1 MSTAVVE
8 PVKVEPDAVRTWDA
22 ESAGTGGA
30 AGRVTLHRAARSE
43 WVKLRTLRSSWLILL
58 AAAVSM
64 IAIGAVIGYNTGKSF
79 VGLAAEDSAPSGG
92 LQGAKLAMLL
102 VGVLGA
108 LLVTGEYGT
117 GMSRSTMAAV
127 PRRVP
132 VLLAKSGV
140 LTVVT
145 LVTMVAAS
153 LATYAAAQAFLS
165 SYGHGT
171 SLTAPGVLRV
181 VLGTG
186 LYLTLV
192 ALLGSAIGWLVRSTA
207 GAIST
212 YAGLLLVLP
221 LIVGL
226 LPGSIST
233 SFGRYLPS
241 SAGDAFTSSVHKPDT
256 LGPWSGLAVLV
267 AWVLVALVAAAVS
280 LRRRD
285 A

>member
-1 MSTAVVE
+1 MSTAVLE
-8 PVKVEPDAVRTWDA
+8 PVAVRTRA
-22 ESAGTGGA
+22 AQTAGA
-30 AGRVTLHRAARSE
+30 AGRVTLPRAARSE
-43 WVKLRTLRSSWLILL
+43 WVKLRTLRSTWAILL

-64 IAIGAVIGYNTGKSF
+64 VAIGAVIGYNTGKKF
-79 VGLAAEDSAPSGG
+79 VGLASEDSAPSGG

-102 VGVLGA
+102 IGVLGV
-108 LLVTGEYGT
+108 LVVTGEYGT
-117 GMSRSTMAAV
+117 GMIRSTMAAV

-140 LTVVT
+140 LAVLA
-145 LVTMVAAS
+145 LVTMIPAS
-153 LATYAAAQAFLS
+153 LATYAAAQGFLAH
-165 SYGHGT
+165 YGHGT

-207 GAIST
+207 GGIST
-212 YAGLLLVLP
+212 FAGLLLVVP

-233 SFGRYLPS
+233 SLGRYLPS
-241 SAGDAFTSSVHKPDT
+241 SAGDAFTSSVAKPDT
-256 LGPWSGLAVLV
+256 LSPWAGLAVLV

>member
-8 PVKVEPDAVRTWDA
+8 PVAVRTRA
-22 ESAGTGGA
+22 AQTAGA
-30 AGRVTLHRAARSE
+30 AGRVTLPRAARSE
-43 WVKLRTLRSSWLILL
+43 WVKLRTLRSTWAILL

-64 IAIGAVIGYNTGKSF
+64 VAIGAVIGYNTGKKF
-79 VGLAAEDSAPSGG
+79 VGLASEDSAPSGG

-102 VGVLGA
+102 IGVLGV
-108 LLVTGEYGT
+108 LVVTGEYGT
-117 GMSRSTMAAV
+117 GMIRSTMAAV

-140 LTVVT
+140 LAVLA
-145 LVTMVAAS
+145 LVTMVPAA
-153 LATYAAAQAFLS
+153 LATYAAAQGFLAH
-165 SYGHGT
+165 YGHGT

-207 GAIST
+207 GGIST
-212 YAGLLLVLP
+212 FAGLLLVVP

-233 SFGRYLPS
+233 SLGRYLPS
-241 SAGDAFTSSVHKPDT
+241 SAGDAFTASVAKPDT
-256 LGPWSGLAVLV
+256 LSPWAGLAVLV
-267 AWVLVALVAAAVS
+267 AWVLVALAAAAVS